1 MAALDV
7 ALARPLSRWAPLVSM
22 LLTVAAVAAAA
33 CLATL
38 RWASPGRLPAD
49 AHQRIHRQLGLSS
62 AQEKALAP
70 LEERFEARK
79 RELERALQ
87 QANRELAQAMLED
100 RADSPRVRDAVAK
113 IHDAMGQLQNATLE
127 HVFEMKAVLT
137 PVQYDRLLNLTA
149 RALSETDDGG
159 H

>member
-7 ALARPLSRWAPLVSM
+7 ALARPMTRWARLVGM
-22 LLTVAAVAAAA
+22 FLTVALVAAAA

-38 RWASPGRLPAD
+38 RWAPGRAPAD

-62 AQEKALAP
+62 AEERALEP
-70 LEERFEARK
+70 LEQRFEGRK
-79 RELERALQ
+79 RDLERALQ
-87 QANRELAQAMLED
+87 DANRGLAQAILED
-100 RADSPRVRDAVAK
+100 RGDSPRVRAAVTK

-137 PVQYDRLLNLTA
+137 PPQYDRLLELTA
-149 RALSETDDGG
+149 HALSETD
-159 H
+159 HER